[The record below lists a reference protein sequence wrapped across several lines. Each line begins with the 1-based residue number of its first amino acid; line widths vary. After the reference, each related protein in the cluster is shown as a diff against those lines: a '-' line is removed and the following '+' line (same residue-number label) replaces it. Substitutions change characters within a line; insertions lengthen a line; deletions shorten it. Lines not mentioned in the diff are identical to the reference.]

1 VSRWRPPAPPQAPY
15 ITREG
20 FERLQDELRERWTFR
35 KEVVVALAAA
45 AAEGDR
51 SENAEYSFRK
61 KQLGE
66 IDRRIRYLQKR
77 LPALQVVDRVGSDE
91 RVYFG
96 AWVSVEDEDGEA
108 AEHRIVGPDEIDPAK
123 GYISIDSPLAKA
135 LLGKTAGDEVTVE
148 LGERQRVYE
157 VVAIRYDG
165 GR

>member
-1 VSRWRPPAPPQAPY
+1 MSRWRPPPPKQSPY

-20 FERLQDELRERWTFR
+20 YERLQAELRERWTFR
-35 KEVVVALAAA
+35 KEVVAALAAA

-77 LPALQVVDRVGSDE
+77 LPALKVVDQVGQRD

-96 AWVSVEDEDGEA
+96 AWITLADAAGEIR
-108 AEHRIVGPDEIDPAK
+108 EHRIVGPDEIDTAK
-123 GYISIDSPLAKA
+123 RHISIDSPLART
-135 LLGKTAGDEVTVE
+135 LLGKHAGDDVTVE
-148 LGERQRVYE
+148 LGERSVYYE
-157 VVAIRYDG
+157 VVAIRYD
-165 GR
+165 